1 MGTIFGR
8 PFKVGVYVSV
18 YVSDHPFTMG
28 VYVNDR

>member
-8 PFKVGVYVSV
+8 PFKVGVYVS
-18 YVSDHPFTMG
+18 DLPFTMG